1 MKFVCL
7 IILLLLFKSRF
18 VYAFLK
24 GSVRLTTAFELCILI
39 ILHEDQTKRVEPTN

>member
-24 GSVRLTTAFELCILI
+24 RFVRLTAAFELCILI
-39 ILHEDQTKRVEPTN
+39 ILHEDQTKRVNQLN